1 MTVDEL
7 EYLEKVKIPEYA
19 GYGWINPCNDM
30 RLLIAEIRKLRGLA
44 SERSEEAKPA

>member
-1 MTVDEL
+1 MTTDEL

-19 GYGWINPCNDM
+19 NYGWINAAEDM
-30 RLLIAEIRKLRGLA
+30 RKLINFCRKLL